1 MIKKINKIFI
11 YLTLILGLIIFY
23 LSMFG
28 ITTNRFNNLINNQI
42 NNYNKNININFRD
55 PSFVIN
61 LVNFS
66 LKIEIENQS

>member
-28 ITTNRFNNLINNQI
+28 ITTNRFNKKIKIQKK
-42 NNYNKNININFRD
+42 NYKKNIKIKIKNKSI
-55 PSFVIN
+55 VIN
-61 LVNFS
+61 LVNIS
-66 LKIEIENQS
+66 